1 MPRADRVAVID
12 RLRSWLTRANP
23 KMAGMDVHSQ
33 TDIIE
38 SRILESLQVV
48 EFILFLE
55 TEIGRPILTEELN
68 PNDFRTLDAIYD
80 RFFEKRADVSRT

>member
-1 MPRADRVAVID
+1 MQSTDRGAAID
-12 RLRSWLTRANP
+12 RMLSWLARANP
-23 KMAGMDVHSQ
+23 EITSIAVDAQ

-55 TEIGRPILTEELN
+55 SESGRPILSEELD
-68 PNDFRTLDAIYD
+68 PNDLRTLDSIYA
-80 RFFEKRADVSRT
+80 RFFEERT